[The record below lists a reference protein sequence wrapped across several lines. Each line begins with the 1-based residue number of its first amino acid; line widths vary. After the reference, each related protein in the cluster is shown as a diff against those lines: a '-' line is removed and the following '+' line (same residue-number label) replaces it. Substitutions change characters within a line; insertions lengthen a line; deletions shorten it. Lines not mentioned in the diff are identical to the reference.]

1 LADLGCADLS
11 GSVIWWPLGV
21 FSQARRDLHVL
32 VENTD
37 HIQFSTRESAK
48 EDVVVLVTNEIDSIQ
63 RFVHHTAPLVA
74 LALRSIDR
82 FD

>member
-1 LADLGCADLS
+1 
-11 GSVIWWPLGV
+11 
-21 FSQARRDLHVL
+21 

-37 HIQFSTRESAK
+37 HTQFSTRESAK